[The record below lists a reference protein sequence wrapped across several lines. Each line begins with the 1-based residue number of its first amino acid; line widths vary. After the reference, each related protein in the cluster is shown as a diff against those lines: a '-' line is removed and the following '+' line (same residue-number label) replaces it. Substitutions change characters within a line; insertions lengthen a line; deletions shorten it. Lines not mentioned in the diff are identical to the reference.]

1 MDEYLQTVVMQLN
14 RMFDSQ
20 RQAMEQTAKLVA
32 DTVARNG
39 SVFIFGC
46 SHSSIMAQELFYRA
60 GGFALIN
67 PIFAPGLTLE
77 TPPVTRTTKFER
89 VSGIA
94 EAVLGESPIR
104 PGDVLIICSI
114 SGRNIVPIEMAQ
126 YARNRGI
133 QTVAVTSMDYANT
146 VESRHPSGGK
156 LHELADIVLD
166 CCAAPGD
173 AVLEIEGLPVKTAA
187 TSTITSIAM
196 LHPIMARA
204 IELLIGGGHAAPV
217 FMSAN
222 VDHGDAHNENLL
234 KLYRNQ
240 IHYL

>member
-1 MDEYLQTVVMQLN
+1 MYA
-14 RMFDSQ
+14 SQ
-20 RQAMEQTAKLVA
+20 RQAMEQTAELLA
-32 DTVARNG
+32 DTIERNG

-94 EAVLGESPIR
+94 EAVLSESPIK
-104 PGDVLIICSI
+104 PGDVLILCSI

-126 YARNRGI
+126 YARVHGVH
-133 QTVAVTSMDYANT
+133 TVAVTSVDYAST
-146 VESRHPSGGK
+146 VESRHPSGRK

-166 CCAAPGD
+166 CCAVPGD
-173 AVLEIEGLPVKTAA
+173 AVIEIEGLPVKTAA

-196 LHPIMARA
+196 LHPVMART
-204 IELLIGGGHAAPV
+204 IELLIHRGHAAPV
-217 FMSAN
+217 FVSAN
-222 VDHGDAHNENLL
+222 VDHGDAHNARLL
-234 KLYRNQ
+234 QSYRNQ